1 MLKKLHFKSL
11 LLLAAMVFGVGNV
24 WGAPVTVSMT
34 SFTSTTGNV
43 GGDENISYAAAQG
56 TAGTAP
62 AVNSNEIRVY
72 QNGGTFTVTANNG
85 VKINSVTI
93 GSSMIT
99 TVTYS
104 VDGGTAS
111 ANQNIAANGTT
122 TVEGLECTSVKF
134 TCTGTDKS
142 HRLYVNSLSVTYTP
156 AVSYTV
162 TAVSNNV
169 EYGTVSCEGTTI
181 TATPN
186 AGYRVVAGAGGYTV
200 TNGTATV
207 VNNGD
212 NTFTVTPS
220 TNCTVQIN
228 FEAIPTHTVTVTET
242 GGTITVKDGEN
253 VIASDSRVR
262 EGTELT
268 ITAVAGVGKVFN
280 SWNLT
285 GATPASATAA
295 TTTFTMGSS
304 DVTVAANYDDA
315 TTHAISWSVNG
326 KIIRKDNVVEGEDI
340 DFPTAI
346 TGIPN
351 GYELTG
357 WVLPANKI
365 DTPTDTDPSANYVTA
380 ATSTADVT
388 YYAVMA
394 VVTGS
399 TPESW
404 TEEDLE
410 NLTSSDIFVFADDT
424 YAMTND
430 NGTSD
435 APAVET
441 ITVSD
446 GKITSVVAD
455 NLKWNVSGNN
465 TDGYIFYPN
474 GSTTTW
480 LYCNTTANSS
490 SNNNLRVGTGAR
502 KVWEVN
508 GSGYLVTNDTY
519 TARYLSRFQLQD
531 FRGYTSTSNG
541 AFVPTFYK
549 YNAATTTYA
558 GYCTTVAPEAVAI
571 GAAGMATF
579 CSANDLDFTDVAEID
594 VYMATVEGTTIN
606 FTRIKKVPANTGVLL
621 RNSTGAKAA
630 VAAVNVPVLSGNAD
644 DVAGNLFVAATVEI
658 ANLASSADGYKN
670 YILNDGANGLG
681 FYLANNHKVGAG
693 KAYLHVPE
701 SAAKGFITFDDA
713 TGIELVNTASD
724 MNSAVYNLQ
733 GQRVSEGYKGVVIVN
748 GKKII
753 K

>member
-11 LLLAAMVFGVGNV
+11 LLMAAMVFGVGNV

-43 GGDENISYAAAQG
+43 GGDENISYAAAKG
-56 TAGTAP
+56 TASTAP

-93 GSSMIT
+93 GSSMVT

-104 VDGGTAS
+104 VDGGAES
-111 ANQNIAANGTT
+111 DDQNIAANGTT

-156 AVSYTV
+156 AVTYTV
-162 TAVSNNV
+162 TAVSNNDAW
-169 EYGTVSCEGTTI
+169 GTVSCEGTTI
-181 TATPN
+181 TATP
-186 AGYRVVAGAGGYTV
+186 AEGYRVVAGDGGYTV

-212 NTFTVTPS
+212 NTFKVTPS
-220 TNCTVQIN
+220 TDCTVRIN
-228 FEAIPTHTVTVTET
+228 FEAIPAHTVTVTGT
-242 GGTITVKDGEN
+242 GGTITVKDGED
-253 VIASDSRVR
+253 VIASGSSVR

-268 ITAVAGVGKVFN
+268 ITAVAGVGKVFK

-285 GATPASATAA
+285 GATPANASAA
-295 TTTFTMGSS
+295 TTTFTMGTSN
-304 DVTVAANYDDA
+304 VTVAANYDDA

-326 KIIRKDNVVEGEDI
+326 NIIRTDNVVEGEDI

-357 WVLPANKI
+357 WVLAANKI

-399 TPESW
+399 TPASW
-404 TEEDLE
+404 SEVAL
-410 NLTSSDIFVFADDT
+410 NALTASDIFVIVGSTAT
-424 YAMTND
+424 KSYALGND
-430 NGTSD
+430 NAASE
-435 APAVET
+435 APKAPEVT
-441 ITVSD
+441 ISE
-446 GKITSVVAD
+446 GKITSAVAD
-455 NLKWNVSGNN
+455 NIKWNVTGNN
-465 TDGYIFYPN
+465 TDGYTFYPN
-474 GSTTTW
+474 GTTASW
-480 LYCNTTANSS
+480 LYCTDT
-490 SNNNLRVGTGAR
+490 NNGVRVGTNNAKTFKLDGT
-502 KVWEVN
+502 
-508 GSGYLVTNDTY
+508 SGYLKHNGTSRYVGVYTTNPDW
-519 TARYLSRFQLQD
+519 RC
-531 FRGYTSTSNG
+531 YTSINANIENQEFS
-541 AFVPTFYK
+541 FYK

-579 CSANDLDFTDVAEID
+579 CSTKDLDFTNVAEID

-621 RNSTGAKAA
+621 RNSSGAKAA
-630 VAAVNVPVLSGNAD
+630 VDVNVPVLSGAAD
-644 DVAGNLFVAATVEI
+644 DVKGNLFVAATDEI
-658 ANLASSADGYKN
+658 ASLASSADGYKN

-681 FYLANNHKVGAG
+681 FYLANNQKVGAG

-713 TGIELVNTASD
+713 TGIELMNTASD

>member
-43 GGDENISYAAAQG
+43 GGDENISYAAAKG

-62 AVNSNEIRVY
+62 GVYSNEIRVY

-93 GSSMIT
+93 GSSMET

-104 VDGGTAS
+104 VDGGAAS
-111 ANQNIAANGTT
+111 ANQSIAANGTT

-134 TCTGTDKS
+134 TCTGTDKNS
-142 HRLYVNSLSVTYTP
+142 RLYVNSLSVTYTP

-162 TAVSNNV
+162 TAVSNNN
-169 EYGTVSCEGTTI
+169 EWGTVSCKGTTI
-181 TATPN
+181 TATP
-186 AGYRVVAGAGGYTV
+186 AEGYRVVAGNGGYTV

-207 VNNGD
+207 VKNGD
-212 NTFTVTPS
+212 NTFKVTPLS
-220 TNCTVQIN
+220 DCTVQIN
-228 FEAIPTHTVTVTET
+228 FEAIPTHTVTVTGT
-242 GGTITVKDGEN
+242 GGTITVKDGED
-253 VIASDSRVR
+253 VIASGSSVR

-280 SWNLT
+280 SWTLT
-285 GATPASATAA
+285 GATPANATAA
-295 TTTFTMGSS
+295 TTTFTMGTS
-304 DVTVAANYDDA
+304 DVTVVANYA

-326 KIIRKDNVVEGEDI
+326 NIIRTDNVVEGEDI

-357 WVLPANKI
+357 WVLEANKI
-365 DTPTDTDPSANYVTA
+365 DTPTDTEPSDKYVTA

-388 YYAVMA
+388 YYAVM
-394 VVTGS
+394 VFVTGS
-399 TPESW
+399 PASW
-404 TEEDLE
+404 SEVDL
-410 NLTSSDIFVFADDT
+410 NALTASDIFVIVGSTAT
-424 YAMTND
+424 KSYALGND
-430 NGTSD
+430 NAASA
-435 APAVET
+435 APKAPEVT
-441 ITVSD
+441 ISE
-446 GKITSVVAD
+446 GKITSAVAD
-455 NLKWNVSGNN
+455 NIKWNVTGNN
-465 TDGYIFYPN
+465 TDGYTFYPN
-474 GSTTTW
+474 GTTASW
-480 LYCNTTANSS
+480 LYCTDT
-490 SNNNLRVGTGAR
+490 NNGVRVGTNNAKTFKLDGTPSYLKHVGTSR
-502 KVWEVN
+502 YVGVYTTNPDWRCYSS
-508 GSGYLVTNDTY
+508 SGGNIANQTF
-519 TARYLSRFQLQD
+519 S
-531 FRGYTSTSNG
+531 
-541 AFVPTFYK
+541 FYK
-549 YNAATTTYA
+549 YKAATTKYA

-579 CSANDLDFTDVAEID
+579 CSTKDLDFTGIDEID
-594 VYMATVEGTTIN
+594 VYKATVAGTTIN

-621 RNSTGAKAA
+621 RNSSGAKAA
-630 VAAVNVPVLSGNAD
+630 VDVNVPVLIGDAD
-644 DVAGNLFVAATVEI
+644 NVKDNLFVAATEEI
-658 ANLASSADGYKN
+658 ANLPSLDGDYKN
-670 YILNDGANGLG
+670 YILNDGAYGLG

-693 KAYLHVPE
+693 KAYLHVDK
-701 SAAKGFITFDDA
+701 STGAKGFITFDDA

-724 MNSAVYNLQ
+724 MNTAIYNLQ

-748 GKKII
+748 GKKIMM